1 MRVFG
6 TILVIIG
13 GILFFVYF
21 LLWTL
26 EDYRYEYEIFS
37 KWPIFLWIFIIFVG
51 IIFLAKQKRRTRF

>member
-13 GILFFVYF
+13 GILFSLYF

-26 EDYRYEYEIFS
+26 EDYSYVKIS
-37 KWPIFLWIFIIFVG
+37 MWPIFLWIFIIFVG
-51 IIFLAKQKRRTRF
+51 ILFLARQKTKTRY

>member
-13 GILFFVYF
+13 GILFFLYS

-26 EDYRYEYEIFS
+26 EDYSYEKIS
-37 KWPIFLWIFIIFVG
+37 IWPIFLWIFIIFVG
-51 IIFLAKQKRRTRF
+51 IIFLAKQKRRTRY

>member
-13 GILFFVYF
+13 GILFFLYF

-26 EDYRYEYEIFS
+26 EDYSYEKIS
-37 KWPIFLWIFIIFVG
+37 IWPIFLWIFIIFVG
-51 IIFLAKQKRRTRF
+51 IIFLAKQKRRTRY

>member
-13 GILFFVYF
+13 GMFFFLYF

-26 EDYRYEYEIFS
+26 EDYDYSYENIS
-37 KWPIFLWIFIIFVG
+37 MWPIFLWIAVIVVG
-51 IIFLAKQKRRTRF
+51 VIFLAEPKNRTRY